1 MNPQMIRKLQ
11 KMQREKI
18 KTKKELDETVFTGS
32 AGGMVTVEVKG
43 NKEIVRISIN
53 KDASLEPDDLEMLED
68 TIVAALNNVMEQ
80 IDQEE
85 QERMGQFTGGA
96 GLGGFGF

>member
-1 MNPQMIRKLQ
+1 MNPKMIRKLQ
-11 KMQREKI
+11 KMQQEI
-18 KTKKELDETVFTGS
+18 LKTKKELDETVFTGS

-68 TIVAALNNVMEQ
+68 TIVAALNNVME
-80 IDQEE
+80 
-85 QERMGQFTGGA
+85 
-96 GLGGFGF
+96 

>member
-11 KMQREKI
+11 KMQQEMV

-43 NKEIVRISIN
+43 NKEIVKITIN
-53 KDASLEPDDLEMLED
+53 KDISLEKDDVEMLED
-68 TIVAALNNVMEQ
+68 TLVAALNNVMEQ

>member
-11 KMQREKI
+11 KMQQEMI

-43 NKEIVRISIN
+43 SKEIVKISIN
-53 KDASLEPDDLEMLED
+53 KDISLEADDIEMLED

-85 QERMGQFTGGA
+85 QERMSQYTGA